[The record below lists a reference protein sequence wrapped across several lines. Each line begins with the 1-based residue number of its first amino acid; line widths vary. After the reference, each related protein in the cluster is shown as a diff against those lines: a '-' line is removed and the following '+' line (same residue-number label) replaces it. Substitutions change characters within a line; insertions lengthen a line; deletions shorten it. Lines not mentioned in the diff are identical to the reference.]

1 MFDFLEEL
9 LCIFGGWEA
18 GVSNALLGTRFG
30 GIVDYLSINLVG
42 SILKFSLIASYWE
55 ALEGH

>member
-9 LCIFGGWEA
+9 LCIFGELGA
-18 GVSNALLGTRFG
+18 GVSNGLLATRFG
-30 GIVDYLSINLVG
+30 GIVGNLTINLVE

-55 ALEGH
+55 ALEGR